1 MNLLRQ
7 NNRLS
12 VWLRRSRY
20 VLTRILLGIA
30 AGSRRRLV
38 VRHSRSIIAYP
49 PTDNHFAVG
58 DLLNRIAC
66 ALPGYRDPVG
76 SVDVIRIVTG
86 TDFRSAKPPKSQTD
100 YITRF
105 IDNAR
110 IETLQKS
117 QLTKAVKEA
126 ELILLW
132 RASALLDP
140 LILAN
145 LGKVLLVDPDFYLA
159 HEPYNYARLP
169 FLLLHDADRKRGREN
184 SIRRFGELHAKFHG
198 SDTAYVLVTG
208 PTLTGAVAE
217 ALEANAVKI
226 ICNSIVKDNEL
237 LDRIQPDILVFA
249 DPVFHFG
256 PSRYAEEF
264 RQHVRIVLRRFPK
277 CYCIVPEM
285 FAAFLESHLGE
296 FSSRIIGMP
305 QSRGAINFPMPDR
318 MHVKVT
324 ANIMTLLMLPL
335 AAALSRKVVIIGAD
349 GREKSEKYYWKHN
362 SKVQFSDLM
371 SAAFETHPSFLRD
384 RVLGDYYDSHC
395 TMVARILE
403 KAESEMHCNI
413 VTRTPSF
420 IPALDVRGEG
430 NDRSRRAD

>member
-1 MNLLRQ
+1 MNLLKQ
-7 NNRLS
+7 NNKLS
-12 VWLRRSRY
+12 VWFRRSRY
-20 VLTRILLGIA
+20 VLIRILLGIA
-30 AGSRRRLV
+30 AGIRRRLV
-38 VRHSRSIIAYP
+38 VRPSRSIIAYP
-49 PTDNHFAVG
+49 PPDNHFAVG

-66 ALPGYRDPVG
+66 ALPGYLDPVG
-76 SVDVIRIVTG
+76 SVDAIRIVTG
-86 TDFRSAKPPKSQTD
+86 TGFRSAGPPKSQAD

-110 IETLQKS
+110 IATLQKS
-117 QLTKAVKEA
+117 QLAKAVKEA

-140 LILAN
+140 LIFAN
-145 LGKVLLVDPDFYLA
+145 LGKVLLVDPNFYLA

-169 FLLLHDADRKRGREN
+169 FLLLPDEDRKRRREE
-184 SIRRFGELHAKFHG
+184 SIRRFEKLHSEFHG

-208 PTLTGAVAE
+208 PMLTGAIAE
-217 ALEANAVKI
+217 PLEANAVKI

-237 LDRIQPDILVFA
+237 LDRIRPDILVFA

-256 PSRYAEEF
+256 PSKYAEEF
-264 RQHVRIVLRRFPK
+264 RQHVRIALRRFPK

-285 FAAFLESHLGE
+285 FAAFLEGHLGE

-305 QSRGAINFPMPDR
+305 LARGSSNFAIPDR

-324 ANIMTLLMLPL
+324 DNIMTLLMLPL

-371 SAAFETHPSFLRD
+371 STAFETHPSFLRD
-384 RVLGDYYDSHC
+384 RVLGDYYVSHC
-395 TMVARILE
+395 GMVARILE
-403 KAESEMHCNI
+403 KAESEMHCHI

-420 IPALDVRGEG
+420 IPALAVRGEG
-430 NDRSRRAD
+430 TDRSRRPD